1 MYKQLI
7 SLGVLSLHLFPLGCS
22 IALGKNGKLSTQ
34 LIQLLIKMVFLKNEE
49 MYFLPV
55 GGHAVAGSRREIIS
69 PRNVNE
75 SGLGAI

>member
-1 MYKQLI
+1 
-7 SLGVLSLHLFPLGCS
+7 
-22 IALGKNGKLSTQ
+22 
-34 LIQLLIKMVFLKNEE
+34 

-75 SGLGAI
+75 SGQGAI